1 MAKFLATIKAIIT
14 RLVFASH
21 GFIAIWQVT
30 TFKKNPLFWYLSC
43 PILLLFFEG
52 IFTLTIKENQEWKWK
67 PRDSPVDFAA
77 GLPNM
82 PLPLGPFSGGDLSSP
97 SSSAAAI
104 LPATAPETT
113 PGAVPPQ
120 GDNSKML
127 DPPRHSATPR
137 VKHVL
142 VERGAS
148 LLYPRSLDS
157 SLFLCLLGQKS
168 CMCCKIFSRTLVRL
182 QLKAT
187 APLSRRLAAALA
199 RRLAGFLF
207 SRLLPFVSLI
217 VITALQYVTTAF
229 LCVSLISRAFTIAAE
244 EKSYCSCEDCSLHR
258 KGGTYL
264 QYMLGRV
271 PLGPTFHAL
280 SSISF
285 ITLSQPFC
293 PSVFLYLSSVVPAI
307 WLLELDKVD
316 RRMKTFETNVNIS
329 ENFDLTNLAA
339 EDLKHLEKAL
349 GVNINLPDIKIS
361 TETWVT
367 LIEQFLMLI
376 LIIGRWMLPKGDLTR
391 DQLSQLLLVY
401 IGTAADI
408 IEFFDSFKE
417 DRIAREPV
425 LVYLTLGIWAW
436 SLMQFT
442 VVLTATK
449 SRKSRLSSGSA
460 VKRRVHSET
469 SCCSIDVWGIA
480 LNMLLQDGPFLAFRL
495 ILIVHYRIVS
505 YMNIFF
511 TCKNTLVIL
520 LQLYRLYVVQTENRS
535 KVKKK
540 SGVSNISIISRED
553 IYNDVRSK
561 KFSEERKR
569 KRRER
574 DIEANY
580 SESEETTEEA
590 DKFDSSPRNIGHSRK
605 YANKFNN

>member
-14 RLVFASH
+14 RLVFAAH

-52 IFTLTIKENQEWKWK
+52 IFTLSIKENQEWKW
-67 PRDSPVDFAA
+67 
-77 GLPNM
+77 
-82 PLPLGPFSGGDLSSP
+82 
-97 SSSAAAI
+97 
-104 LPATAPETT
+104 
-113 PGAVPPQ
+113 
-120 GDNSKML
+120 
-127 DPPRHSATPR
+127 
-137 VKHVL
+137 
-142 VERGAS
+142 
-148 LLYPRSLDS
+148 
-157 SLFLCLLGQKS
+157 
-168 CMCCKIFSRTLVRL
+168 
-182 QLKAT
+182 
-187 APLSRRLAAALA
+187 
-199 RRLAGFLF
+199 
-207 SRLLPFVSLI
+207 
-217 VITALQYVTTAF
+217 
-229 LCVSLISRAFTIAAE
+229 
-244 EKSYCSCEDCSLHR
+244 
-258 KGGTYL
+258 
-264 QYMLGRV
+264 
-271 PLGPTFHAL
+271 
-280 SSISF
+280 
-285 ITLSQPFC
+285 FC

-316 RRMKTFETNVNIS
+316 RRLRALEANVNIS
-329 ENFDLTNLAA
+329 ENFDLTNLAT
-339 EDLKHLEKAL
+339 EDLKHLEKAF
-349 GVNINLPDIKIS
+349 GVNIYLPDIRIS

-460 VKRRVHSET
+460 VKKRVHTET

-495 ILIVHYRIVS
+495 ILIIHYHIVS

-520 LQLYRLYVVQTENRS
+520 LQLYRLYVVQTENRN
-535 KVKKK
+535 KRKKK
-540 SGVSNISIISRED
+540 PETSNISIISRGD
-553 IYNDVRSK
+553 MYKHVKGRKVSV
-561 KFSEERKR
+561 ERRR
-569 KRRER
+569 KRRR
-574 DIEANY
+574 DRDVEANY
-580 SESEETTEEA
+580 SQSEGTTEE
-590 DKFDSSPRNIGHSRK
+590 DDQFDSSPRSTHPKRKTRQDIDYSTSSSGKHGKLERVESKKKSSRK
-605 YANKFNN
+605 NDSKREVSTEEEKRKRKVDRKPSTKGDRKFSESTRLKSKHDDSSKSSSRSRKCKDNSEDESTTEEVTGKTISEESESEPERKRYVHRKRRQDRD

>member
-52 IFTLTIKENQEWKWK
+52 IFTLTIKENQEWKW
-67 PRDSPVDFAA
+67 
-77 GLPNM
+77 
-82 PLPLGPFSGGDLSSP
+82 
-97 SSSAAAI
+97 
-104 LPATAPETT
+104 
-113 PGAVPPQ
+113 
-120 GDNSKML
+120 
-127 DPPRHSATPR
+127 
-137 VKHVL
+137 
-142 VERGAS
+142 
-148 LLYPRSLDS
+148 
-157 SLFLCLLGQKS
+157 
-168 CMCCKIFSRTLVRL
+168 
-182 QLKAT
+182 
-187 APLSRRLAAALA
+187 
-199 RRLAGFLF
+199 
-207 SRLLPFVSLI
+207 
-217 VITALQYVTTAF
+217 
-229 LCVSLISRAFTIAAE
+229 
-244 EKSYCSCEDCSLHR
+244 
-258 KGGTYL
+258 
-264 QYMLGRV
+264 
-271 PLGPTFHAL
+271 
-280 SSISF
+280 
-285 ITLSQPFC
+285 FC

-339 EDLKHLEKAL
+339 EDLKHLEKAF

-376 LIIGRWMLPKGDLTR
+376 LIIGRWMLPKGELTR

-449 SRKSRLSSGSA
+449 SRKSRLSSGNA
-460 VKRRVHSET
+460 VKKRAHTET

-480 LNMLLQDGPFLAFRL
+480 LNMLLQDGPFLSFRL

-535 KVKKK
+535 KIKKK
-540 SGVSNISIISRED
+540 SEVPSISIISKED
-553 IYNDVRSK
+553 MYKDVKSK
-561 KFSEERKR
+561 RISEERRR
-569 KRRER
+569 KRRR
-574 DIEANY
+574 DKDIEANY
-580 SESEETTEEA
+580 SDSEETTEEA
-590 DKFDSSPRNIGHSRK
+590 DKFDSSPRNIRHSRRK
-605 YANKFNN
+605 TRQDTGYSTSSSKNSGRHRKSQRGDSKKKSSREESTKIEISSDEDKRRKRIDKRSSVKRDRKLSESIKMKTRNEDSSKSSSKSRKCKDDSEEDESTTEEVADKIVSQESESESERKRYVHRKRRQNRD

>member
-14 RLVFASH
+14 RLVFAAH

-30 TFKKNPLFWYLSC
+30 TFKKNPLFWYLSS

-52 IFTLTIKENQEWKWK
+52 IFTLSIKENQEWKW
-67 PRDSPVDFAA
+67 
-77 GLPNM
+77 
-82 PLPLGPFSGGDLSSP
+82 
-97 SSSAAAI
+97 
-104 LPATAPETT
+104 
-113 PGAVPPQ
+113 
-120 GDNSKML
+120 
-127 DPPRHSATPR
+127 
-137 VKHVL
+137 
-142 VERGAS
+142 
-148 LLYPRSLDS
+148 
-157 SLFLCLLGQKS
+157 
-168 CMCCKIFSRTLVRL
+168 
-182 QLKAT
+182 
-187 APLSRRLAAALA
+187 
-199 RRLAGFLF
+199 
-207 SRLLPFVSLI
+207 
-217 VITALQYVTTAF
+217 
-229 LCVSLISRAFTIAAE
+229 
-244 EKSYCSCEDCSLHR
+244 
-258 KGGTYL
+258 
-264 QYMLGRV
+264 
-271 PLGPTFHAL
+271 
-280 SSISF
+280 
-285 ITLSQPFC
+285 FC

-316 RRMKTFETNVNIS
+316 RRLKAFETNVNIS

-349 GVNINLPDIKIS
+349 GVNIYLPDIRIS

-376 LIIGRWMLPKGDLTR
+376 LIIGRWMLPKGELTR

-460 VKRRVHSET
+460 VKKRVHTQT

-495 ILIVHYRIVS
+495 ILIIHYHIVS

-520 LQLYRLYVVQTENRS
+520 LQLYRLYVVQTENRN
-535 KVKKK
+535 KRKKK
-540 SGVSNISIISRED
+540 PEMSNISIISRGD
-553 IYNDVRSK
+553 IYKDMKSRKTSV
-561 KFSEERKR
+561 ERRR
-569 KRRER
+569 KRRR
-574 DIEANY
+574 DNDVEANY
-580 SESEETTEEA
+580 SHSEETTEEEEQR
-590 DKFDSSPRNIGHSRK
+590 DSSPRNNHSKRKTHQDIKHSTSSSGKHKKLQKNENKKKSCKDSRNEASTEEEKRRRKIDRKPSAKRDRKLSEGTRTKSRTDDSSKSSSRSRK
-605 YANKFNN
+605 CKDDSEDESTTEEVAEKTVSEESESESERKRYIHRKRLQDRD

>member
-52 IFTLTIKENQEWKWK
+52 IFTLTIKENQEWKW
-67 PRDSPVDFAA
+67 
-77 GLPNM
+77 
-82 PLPLGPFSGGDLSSP
+82 
-97 SSSAAAI
+97 
-104 LPATAPETT
+104 
-113 PGAVPPQ
+113 
-120 GDNSKML
+120 
-127 DPPRHSATPR
+127 
-137 VKHVL
+137 
-142 VERGAS
+142 
-148 LLYPRSLDS
+148 
-157 SLFLCLLGQKS
+157 
-168 CMCCKIFSRTLVRL
+168 
-182 QLKAT
+182 
-187 APLSRRLAAALA
+187 
-199 RRLAGFLF
+199 
-207 SRLLPFVSLI
+207 
-217 VITALQYVTTAF
+217 
-229 LCVSLISRAFTIAAE
+229 
-244 EKSYCSCEDCSLHR
+244 
-258 KGGTYL
+258 
-264 QYMLGRV
+264 
-271 PLGPTFHAL
+271 
-280 SSISF
+280 
-285 ITLSQPFC
+285 FC

-339 EDLKHLEKAL
+339 EDLKHLEKAF

-376 LIIGRWMLPKGDLTR
+376 LIIGRWMLPKGELTR

-449 SRKSRLSSGSA
+449 SRKSRLSSGNA
-460 VKRRVHSET
+460 VKKRAHTET

-480 LNMLLQDGPFLAFRL
+480 LNMLLQDGPFLSFRL

-535 KVKKK
+535 KIKKK
-540 SGVSNISIISRED
+540 SEVSSISIISKED
-553 IYNDVRSK
+553 MYKDVKSK
-561 KFSEERKR
+561 RISEERRR
-569 KRRER
+569 KRRR
-574 DIEANY
+574 DKDIEANY
-580 SESEETTEEA
+580 SDSEETTEEA
-590 DKFDSSPRNIGHSRK
+590 DKFDSSPRNIRHSRRK
-605 YANKFNN
+605 TRQDTGYSTSSSKNSGRHRKSQRGDSKKKSSREESTKIEISSDEDKRKKKIDKKSSMKRDRKLSESIKMKTRNEDSSKSSSKSRKCKEDSEEEESTTEEVADKIVSQESESESERKRYVHRKRRQNRD

>member
-52 IFTLTIKENQEWKWK
+52 IFTLTIKENQEWKW
-67 PRDSPVDFAA
+67 
-77 GLPNM
+77 
-82 PLPLGPFSGGDLSSP
+82 
-97 SSSAAAI
+97 
-104 LPATAPETT
+104 
-113 PGAVPPQ
+113 
-120 GDNSKML
+120 
-127 DPPRHSATPR
+127 
-137 VKHVL
+137 
-142 VERGAS
+142 
-148 LLYPRSLDS
+148 
-157 SLFLCLLGQKS
+157 
-168 CMCCKIFSRTLVRL
+168 
-182 QLKAT
+182 
-187 APLSRRLAAALA
+187 
-199 RRLAGFLF
+199 
-207 SRLLPFVSLI
+207 
-217 VITALQYVTTAF
+217 
-229 LCVSLISRAFTIAAE
+229 
-244 EKSYCSCEDCSLHR
+244 
-258 KGGTYL
+258 
-264 QYMLGRV
+264 
-271 PLGPTFHAL
+271 
-280 SSISF
+280 
-285 ITLSQPFC
+285 FC

-316 RRMKTFETNVNIS
+316 KRLRTFETNVNIS

-349 GVNINLPDIKIS
+349 GIS

-460 VKRRVHSET
+460 VKKRVHTET

-480 LNMLLQDGPFLAFRL
+480 LNMVLQDGPFLAFRL

-520 LQLYRLYVVQTENRS
+520 LQLYRLYVVQTENRN
-535 KVKKK
+535 KRKKK
-540 SGVSNISIISRED
+540 SEIPNISIISRED
-553 IYNDVRSK
+553 IYKDVRNK
-561 KFSEERKR
+561 KISEEKR
-569 KRRER
+569 IKKRR
-574 DIEANY
+574 DKDVEANY
-580 SESEETTEEA
+580 TDSEETTEKA
-590 DKFDSSPRNIGHSRK
+590 DKFDSSPRNITHSKRK
-605 YANKFNN
+605 TRQDTGYSTSKNIKMKSRNEDSTKSSSWRCEEDSEEESTMEEIADKTISEESELESERKR

>member
-52 IFTLTIKENQEWKWK
+52 IFTLTIKENQEWKW
-67 PRDSPVDFAA
+67 
-77 GLPNM
+77 
-82 PLPLGPFSGGDLSSP
+82 
-97 SSSAAAI
+97 
-104 LPATAPETT
+104 
-113 PGAVPPQ
+113 
-120 GDNSKML
+120 
-127 DPPRHSATPR
+127 
-137 VKHVL
+137 
-142 VERGAS
+142 
-148 LLYPRSLDS
+148 
-157 SLFLCLLGQKS
+157 
-168 CMCCKIFSRTLVRL
+168 
-182 QLKAT
+182 
-187 APLSRRLAAALA
+187 
-199 RRLAGFLF
+199 
-207 SRLLPFVSLI
+207 
-217 VITALQYVTTAF
+217 
-229 LCVSLISRAFTIAAE
+229 
-244 EKSYCSCEDCSLHR
+244 
-258 KGGTYL
+258 
-264 QYMLGRV
+264 
-271 PLGPTFHAL
+271 
-280 SSISF
+280 
-285 ITLSQPFC
+285 FC

-339 EDLKHLEKAL
+339 EDLKHLEKAF

-376 LIIGRWMLPKGDLTR
+376 LIIGRWMLPKGELTR

-449 SRKSRLSSGSA
+449 SRKSRLSSGNA
-460 VKRRVHSET
+460 VKKRAHTET

-480 LNMLLQDGPFLAFRL
+480 LNMLLQDGPFLSFRL

-535 KVKKK
+535 KIKKK
-540 SGVSNISIISRED
+540 SEVPSISIISKED
-553 IYNDVRSK
+553 MYKDVKSK
-561 KFSEERKR
+561 RISEERRR
-569 KRRER
+569 KRRR
-574 DIEANY
+574 DKDIEANY
-580 SESEETTEEA
+580 SDSEETTEEA
-590 DKFDSSPRNIGHSRK
+590 DKFDSSPRNIRHSRRK
-605 YANKFNN
+605 TRQDTGYSTSSSKNSGRHRKSQRGDSKKRSSREESTKIEISSDEDKRRKRIDKRSSVKRDRKLSE

>member
-52 IFTLTIKENQEWKWK
+52 IFTLTIKENQEWKW
-67 PRDSPVDFAA
+67 
-77 GLPNM
+77 
-82 PLPLGPFSGGDLSSP
+82 
-97 SSSAAAI
+97 
-104 LPATAPETT
+104 
-113 PGAVPPQ
+113 
-120 GDNSKML
+120 
-127 DPPRHSATPR
+127 
-137 VKHVL
+137 
-142 VERGAS
+142 
-148 LLYPRSLDS
+148 
-157 SLFLCLLGQKS
+157 
-168 CMCCKIFSRTLVRL
+168 
-182 QLKAT
+182 
-187 APLSRRLAAALA
+187 
-199 RRLAGFLF
+199 
-207 SRLLPFVSLI
+207 
-217 VITALQYVTTAF
+217 
-229 LCVSLISRAFTIAAE
+229 
-244 EKSYCSCEDCSLHR
+244 
-258 KGGTYL
+258 
-264 QYMLGRV
+264 
-271 PLGPTFHAL
+271 
-280 SSISF
+280 
-285 ITLSQPFC
+285 FC

-339 EDLKHLEKAL
+339 EDLKHLEKAF

-376 LIIGRWMLPKGDLTR
+376 LIIGRWMLPKGELTR

-449 SRKSRLSSGSA
+449 SRKSRLSSGNA
-460 VKRRVHSET
+460 VKKRAHTET

-480 LNMLLQDGPFLAFRL
+480 LNMLLQDGPFLSFRL

-535 KVKKK
+535 KIKKK
-540 SGVSNISIISRED
+540 SEVPSISIISKED
-553 IYNDVRSK
+553 MYKDVKGKRI
-561 KFSEERKR
+561 SEERRR
-569 KRRER
+569 KRRR
-574 DIEANY
+574 DKDIEANY
-580 SESEETTEEA
+580 SDSEETTEEA
-590 DKFDSSPRNIGHSRK
+590 DKFDSSPRNIRHSRRK
-605 YANKFNN
+605 TRQDTGYSTSSSKNSGRHRKSQRGDSKKKSSREESTKIEISSDEDKRRKRIDKRSSVKRDRKLSESIKMKTRNEDSSKSSSKSRKCKEDSEEDESTTEEVADKIVSQESESESERKRYVHRKRRQNRD